1 MKKRFTDEQVDVRYT
16 RTSVE
21 IFHRGQ
27 RIAAH
32 ARSERRGHHSTIA
45 AHMPPNHRAAT
56 TEWNPQR
63 LLKWAAS
70 IGPRTAAVVE
80 HLLGGRQHPEC

>member
-32 ARSERRGHHSTIA
+32 EPIRMFVCEA
-45 AHMPPNHRAAT
+45 
-56 TEWNPQR
+56 
-63 LLKWAAS
+63 
-70 IGPRTAAVVE
+70 
-80 HLLGGRQHPEC
+80 